1 MPTWLPSI
9 APPSCF
15 SIGANAVS
23 PPIPE
28 SMARISGGDVVVEA
42 GRVKGHQDPI
52 ASIAL
57 VAIGSHSVDQT
68 GKVASS
74 HSDWDHASIFLMPEG
89 NAVTSSS
96 HRSASRTASVTA
108 ARSLASTL
116 GSPLAAMECL
126 ARFFARSQLTGPP
139 L

>member
-1 MPTWLPSI
+1 MDGS
-9 APPSCF
+9 
-15 SIGANAVS
+15 NAA
-23 PPIPE
+23 IE
-28 SMARISGGDVVVEA
+28 
-42 GRVKGHQDPI
+42 PI

-57 VAIGSHSVDQT
+57 VAIGSHRVDQT

-96 HRSASRTASVTA
+96 HRSASRTASVTV

-116 GSPLAAMECL
+116 GSPRPAIECL